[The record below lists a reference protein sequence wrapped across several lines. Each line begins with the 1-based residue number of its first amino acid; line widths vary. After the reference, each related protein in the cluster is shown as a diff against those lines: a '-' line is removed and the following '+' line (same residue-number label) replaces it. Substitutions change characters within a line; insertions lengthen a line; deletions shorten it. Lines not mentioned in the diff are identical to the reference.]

1 MAEFIFGREEEQ
13 ESIRQRL
20 SKSRPFLLYGPV
32 QVGKT
37 LLLRSVLKEF
47 TSVLYCENSAT
58 AHSLFR
64 TLATHLFRAGSP
76 RLHKVLRNEKAIAS
90 QSAVSLKG
98 IVMDAL
104 KERKYAI
111 VLDHVECPSHAFAAV
126 VREIEWTSTPVSAV
140 ARSAH
145 MEDVGFL
152 WPLYSDRSARYEI
165 RNFEKSVAEQFAR
178 GLIRRT
184 GLAAANLD
192 DFLDKALEFSSGN
205 PGAIKSLVEMAKLPK
220 YRSDE
225 NIKIT
230 PLYIDFRLNWDA
242 PR

>member
-1 MAEFIFGREEEQ
+1 MPDFIFGREEEQ

-20 SKSRPFLLYGPV
+20 SKGRSFLFHGPV
-32 QVGKT
+32 GVGKT
-37 LLLRSVLKEF
+37 LLLRNILKGF
-47 TSVLYCENSAT
+47 PSVLYCENPAT

-64 TLATHLFRAGSP
+64 TLATHLFRSGSS
-76 RLHKVLRNEKAIAS
+76 RLHKAFRDEKAIES
-90 QSAVSLKG
+90 LSAISLKG

-111 VLDHVECPSHAFAAV
+111 VLDHVKCPSHAFAAV
-126 VREIEWTSTPVSAV
+126 VREIGWTSTPVSAV
-140 ARSAH
+140 ARSTH

-152 WPLYSDRSARYEI
+152 WPLYSERSARYEI

-184 GLAAANLD
+184 ELFAANLD
-192 DFLDKALEFSSGN
+192 DFLNKVLEFSSGN
-205 PGAIKSLVEMAKLPK
+205 PGAITSLIEMAKQPK

-225 NIKIT
+225 SIKIT

-242 PR
+242 PK